1 MRTPVRTALSH
12 AAGWVA
18 DRRIPR
24 PLRSVVYRAYARITG
39 ADLGEVRDPLVDH
52 PSLAEFFV
60 RRLREGA
67 RPIASSSEDL
77 VSPCDGTVQSIGSVE
92 RGGIL
97 QAKGRAYSV
106 GELLGDEE
114 AGARCEGGQAWT
126 IYLSP
131 RDYHRVHAPEA
142 CTLASVRRIG
152 GARFSVAPRVLD
164 RRLVLPV
171 NERAVF
177 ELRTSRGTLWLVMVG
192 ALNVGRIRMAGERG
206 DGDGPLPRP
215 LARGEELARF
225 EMGSTVVLV
234 APRGVARPLPGL
246 IAGSS
251 VLLGAPIGTWSPT
264 PVATGLAVSK

>member
-24 PLRSVVYRAYARITG
+24 PLRSTVYRAYARFTG
-39 ADLGEVRDPLVDH
+39 ADLGEVRDPLADH

-60 RRLREGA
+60 RRLKEGA
-67 RPIASSSEDL
+67 RPIASASEEL
-77 VSPCDGTVQSIGSVE
+77 ASPCDGTVQSIGTVE
-92 RGGIL
+92 RGGVL
-97 QAKGRAYSV
+97 QAKGRAYRV

-114 AGARCEGGQAWT
+114 AAARCEGGSSWT

-142 CTLASVRRIG
+142 CSLAAVRRIG
-152 GARFSVAPRVLD
+152 GSRFSVAPAVLD

-177 ELRTSRGTLWLVMVG
+177 ELRTSHGPLWLVMVG
-192 ALNVGRIRMAGERG
+192 ALNVGRICVAGETVPCALG
-206 DGDGPLPRP
+206 
-215 LARGEELARF
+215 RGEELARF

-234 APRGVARPLPGL
+234 APRGVARPIPGL
-246 IAGSS
+246 ASGSP
-251 VLLGAPIGTWSPT
+251 VRLGAPIGTWST
-264 PVATGLAVSK
+264 